1 MAKLKTKWRSITIGY
16 LLVSYFVIVVI
27 NHLPVSYFII
37 GLGIYFLLFI
47 LIFLGTFVGV
57 LGVLIQSFTRNNQK
71 ALPFYKSAY
80 KLGTQNT
87 TILATYGLLLL
98 RNNEVH
104 QALECFDKGLKTN
117 SYFLT
122 TKTLM
127 GNKAICYWKLGQ
139 LDKAIQIYYDF
150 FNKYGAE
157 NQAFL
162 EDHSYLE
169 DRIHDVVK
177 DNPYFYPQDFT
188 TLGYLF
194 ILKEDY
200 IKATFFTKAALSKQ
214 EDYAAAYDNL
224 GQIAYRQD
232 DLAVAKKYFLK
243 ALELDE
249 NAPDTL
255 YQMGKLYQLENN
267 NTEALLYLEKAK
279 NCHLDGLSTISYEMI
294 DAAIN
299 HPLPHTN
306 L

>member
-27 NHLPVSYFII
+27 NHLPVSYFLI

-47 LIFLGTFVGV
+47 FIFLGTFIGV
-57 LGVLIQSFTRNNQK
+57 LGVLIQAFTQNNQK
-71 ALPFYKSAY
+71 ALPFYSLAY
-80 KLGTQNT
+80 QLGTQNT

-98 RNNEVH
+98 RNNEVNK
-104 QALECFDKGLKTN
+104 ALECFNKGLETN

-127 GNKAICYWKLGQ
+127 GNKAICYWKLGH
-139 LDKAIQIYYDF
+139 LDEAIQIYYDF
-150 FNKYGAE
+150 FSKYGAE

-162 EDHSYLE
+162 TDHSYLE

-177 DNPYFYPQDFT
+177 DNPYFFPQDFT

-214 EDYAAAYDNL
+214 EDYAGAYDNL
-224 GQIAYRQD
+224 GQIAFRQD
-232 DLAVAKKYFLK
+232 DLADAKKHFLK

-255 YQMGKLYQLENN
+255 YQIGLIYQIEGNQ
-267 NTEALLYLEKAK
+267 TEALLHLKKAK
-279 NCHLDGLSTISYEMI
+279 SCYLDGLSTITYEMI
-294 DAAIN
+294 DTAIN
-299 HPLPHTN
+299 HPLPSVKQ
-306 L
+306 